1 MRRTALALLIPLFV
15 TTSGLGLAQDGGKPQ
30 KATIIKAG
38 RLIDVRAGRVRN
50 DRTVHLAEA
59 VFRCLTRAG

>member
-15 TTSGLGLAQDGGKPQ
+15 TTRGLGLAQDGGKPR

-38 RLIDVRAGRVRN
+38 RLIDVRAGRVLN
-50 DRTVHLAEA
+50 DRTVHLVEA
-59 VFRCLTRAG
+59 VLRSPTRAG